1 MPLIPYPDV
10 PLVTGVPPLPVP
22 PVGFDF
28 PLQDVNLDSL
38 ESDSPAAVDV
48 VPQWQITDSN
58 GAELLTPDSVIDFEY
73 RNENKISNYPVEE
86 GSFASYN
93 KIATP
98 FDARVTLACNGNGG
112 MTREQFLGTVK
123 ALLDS
128 LTLITIVTPD
138 ATYQNCNL
146 VHFDYRRESRQGI
159 SLVVAQLWFQE
170 VRTVSAGTT
179 STAQP
184 DGADAKANGQVSPVD
199 PTTKQTAAAAQA
211 IQ

>member
-10 PLVTGVPPLPVP
+10 PSVAGVPLLPVP
-22 PVGFDF
+22 PIGFQF
-28 PLQDVNLDSL
+28 PAAPANVSFLETDST
-38 ESDSPAAVDV
+38 AAVDV
-48 VPQWQITDSN
+48 VPQWQITDSD

-73 RNENKISNYPVEE
+73 RNENKISHYPVEE

-93 KIATP
+93 KVATP
-98 FDARVTLACNGNGG
+98 FDARMTLACNGNGS
-112 MTREQFLGTVK
+112 MTRDAFLGTLK
-123 ALLDS
+123 ALLDA

-146 VHFDYRRESRQGI
+146 VHFDYRRESKQGI
-159 SLVVAQLWFQE
+159 SLIVAQLWFQE

-179 STAQP
+179 TTAQP
-184 DGADAKANGQVSPVD
+184 DGADAKANGQVSAVD
-199 PTTKQTAAAAQA
+199 PTPQQSAASQA